1 MRNAK
6 DIKHKQKKA
15 KEKAKEKANKKGSS
29 GKQKSLFTS
38 CY

>member
-6 DIKHKQKKA
+6 DIKHKQEIGKK
-15 KEKAKEKANKKGSS
+15 KAKEKANKKGSK
-29 GKQKSLFTS
+29 GKQKTLITS